1 MQCTNNL
8 KQLGLAALNYESA
21 NGCYP
26 PMGTSV
32 NLIGG
37 GLAVCMLPFM
47 SRPPY
52 TTLTITH
59 SRAGRF
65 QHYPGRRQHND
76 PVVPERSLDGQQV

>member
-32 NLIGG
+32 NLIGCG
-37 GLAVCMLPFM
+37 VANA
-47 SRPPY
+47 
-52 TTLTITH
+52 H
-59 SRAGRF
+59 A
-65 QHYPGRRQHND
+65 
-76 PVVPERSLDGQQV
+76 PVL